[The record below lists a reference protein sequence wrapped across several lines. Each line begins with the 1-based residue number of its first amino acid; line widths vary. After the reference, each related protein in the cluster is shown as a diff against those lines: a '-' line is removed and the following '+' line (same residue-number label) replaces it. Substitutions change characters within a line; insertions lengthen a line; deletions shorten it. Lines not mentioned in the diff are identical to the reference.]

1 MRKPNTL
8 LIFGKPTDYLNE
20 ISAPYVKFHYSW
32 LDVAFERPNQLVS
45 VFVGVMAATAW
56 IIVFLVVVNCLVLGE
71 KKREYKLGLLI
82 PYRKVT
88 PYFQNDYNKGESFAA
103 AMTIAV
109 ERINANPTLLADYN
123 LTFVWKDTECN
134 ELIAVREQLNQI
146 NSGVQAF
153 IGPGCYCQTAAKN
166 AAAFNMTMIS
176 FVSMQSFMLCSLIS
190 AFLR

>member
-1 MRKPNTL
+1 
-8 LIFGKPTDYLNE
+8 
-20 ISAPYVKFHYSW
+20 
-32 LDVAFERPNQLVS
+32 
-45 VFVGVMAATAW
+45 MAATAW
-56 IIVFLVVVNCLVLGE
+56 IIVFLVMFNCLVLGE

-88 PYFQNDYNKGESFAA
+88 PYFQNDYNKGETFAA

>member
-1 MRKPNTL
+1 
-8 LIFGKPTDYLNE
+8 
-20 ISAPYVKFHYSW
+20 
-32 LDVAFERPNQLVS
+32 
-45 VFVGVMAATAW
+45 MAATAW

-82 PYRKVT
+82 PYRKLT
-88 PYFQNDYNKGESFAA
+88 PYFQNDFNKGESFAA

-134 ELIAVREQLNQI
+134 ELIAIREQLNQI

-176 FVSMQSFMLCSLIS
+176 FVSMQSLMLCILQSNQVKRTPQEYINEFIIQKLNPLLVVDFRLIS
-190 AFLR
+190 AFLHVYETSISSIFLKLM